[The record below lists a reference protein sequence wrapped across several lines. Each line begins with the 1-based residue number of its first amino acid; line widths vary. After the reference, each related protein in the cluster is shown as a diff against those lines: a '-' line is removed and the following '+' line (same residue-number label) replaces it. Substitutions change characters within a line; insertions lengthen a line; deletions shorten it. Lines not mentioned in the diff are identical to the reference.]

1 MDENNTE
8 MNGVGEEGSA
18 FVSELEESIGLPK
31 KENASATAE
40 PESNK

>member
-8 MNGVGEEGSA
+8 MNGIGKEESA

-31 KENASATAE
+31 KENASGKAE
-40 PESNK
+40 AE